1 METVA
6 AIMSHRLVA
15 IRSDCDLS
23 VAVST
28 FLRSALRH
36 LVVVDPD
43 RTVRGILSAD
53 QVLVALGRTNRC
65 RVGDQAL
72 SAPSGVRADD
82 DVRVAAE
89 AMLDQMVEAIPV
101 TDDTGRVVGI
111 VTWSDLV
118 AHAAGRELRRS

>member
-53 QVLVALGRTNRC
+53 QVLVALGRSDQC

-72 SAPSGVRADD
+72 STPSGVRPDD

-89 AMLDQMVEAIPV
+89 TMLDQMVEAVPV

-118 AHAAGRELRRS
+118 AHAARAS